1 MISEI
6 FRPIIQ
12 YFFGERKVFFRLLL
26 CGFFLIF
33 GFVGSAKAFTI
44 ENYQENV
51 EDRFVISP
59 VNLELTLAPGESSS
73 QRMVVVNRLGRTA
86 DFQIG
91 KEDFVGSEDPEKATI
106 FLGDD
111 NAATTSARDWIT
123 PETESVTLNHGD
135 RLSLPFEVKVPEG
148 ARAGSHYAAIF
159 VSVSSTDS
167 SGKDKVKLVSRVGL
181 LVLINVAGNNVES
194 GEITEF
200 KSDRNFYRNGPV
212 DFSTVFKNTGN
223 VYQRV
228 KGEVAVS
235 NILGAEVAHIP
246 FKEWVVLSESSRRQ
260 STQWAK
266 KWLVGRYTANLS
278 VFYGFGG
285 NLKDQRSL
293 VFYAFP
299 WHIAILIL
307 LVLVIIYYVFKYF
320 FSKFE
325 IKKKE

>member
-1 MISEI
+1 MLNSRKTNI
-6 FRPIIQ
+6 FL
-12 YFFGERKVFFRLLL
+12 RLLL
-26 CGFFLIF
+26 VSGLFLIF
-33 GFVGSAKAFTI
+33 GFVGGARAYTI

-59 VNLELTLAPGESSS
+59 VNLELTLAPGESTN

-91 KEDFVGSEDPEKATI
+91 KEDFVGSEDPEKATV
-106 FLGDD
+106 FLGKEY
-111 NAATTSARDWIT
+111 ASLTSARDWIST
-123 PETESVTLNHGD
+123 ETDQVTLNHGD
-135 RLSLPFEVKVPEG
+135 RLSLPFEVKIPEG
-148 ARAGSHYAAIF
+148 AKAGSHYAAIF
-159 VSVSSTDS
+159 VSVSNDGAGG
-167 SGKDKVKLVSRVGL
+167 GKDKVKLVSRVGL

-200 KSDRNFYRNGPV
+200 KPDRNFYRNGPV
-212 DFSTVFKNTGN
+212 EFSTVFKNMGN

-228 KGEVAVS
+228 KGEIAIK

-246 FKEWVVLSESSRRQ
+246 VKEWVVLSDSQRRQ
-260 STQWAK
+260 KAEWSK
-266 KWLVGRYTANLS
+266 KWLVGRYTAHLTA
-278 VFYGFGG
+278 FYGFGG
-285 NLKDQRSL
+285 NLKSERDI

-307 LVLVIIYYVFKYF
+307 LVLVIIYYLFKYF

>member
-1 MISEI
+1 M
-6 FRPIIQ
+6 
-12 YFFGERKVFFRLLL
+12 FG
-26 CGFFLIF
+26 IA
-33 GFVGSAKAFTI
+33 GSAKAYTI

-86 DFQIG
+86 DFKID
-91 KEDFVGSEDPEKATI
+91 KEDFVGSQDPEKATV
-106 FLGDD
+106 FLGGDY
-111 NAATTSARDWIT
+111 AAATSARDWIT
-123 PETESVTLNHGD
+123 PEINEVNLNHGD

-148 ARAGSHYAAIF
+148 ARTGSHYAAIF
-159 VSVSSTDS
+159 VSVSSDNS
-167 SGKDKVKLVSRVGL
+167 SGGKDKVRLVSRVGL

-200 KSDRNFYRNGPV
+200 KAGKIFYRNGPV
-212 DFSTVFKNTGN
+212 DFSTVFRNTGN

-228 KGEVAVS
+228 KGEVAIK
-235 NILGAEVAHIP
+235 NIFGAEVAHLPI
-246 FKEWVVLSESSRRQ
+246 KEWVVLSDSSRRQ
-260 STQWAK
+260 ETEWAK
-266 KWLVGRYTANLS
+266 KWLVGRYTADLT

-285 NLKDQRSL
+285 NLKDQESL

-299 WHIAILIL
+299 WHVAILVIL
-307 LVLVIIYYVFKYF
+307 IFIIIYYLFKYF

>member
-1 MISEI
+1 MVI
-6 FRPIIQ
+6 F
-12 YFFGERKVFFRLLL
+12 GSLLL

-33 GFVGSAKAFTI
+33 GLVGSAKAYTI

-59 VNLELTLAPGESSS
+59 VNLELTLSPGESTS

-86 DFQIG
+86 DFSIE
-91 KEDFVGSEDPEKATI
+91 KEDFVGSEDPEKATV
-106 FLGDD
+106 FLGEEY
-111 NAATTSARDWIT
+111 ASATSARDWVV
-123 PETESVTLNHGD
+123 PEIDKVTLNHGD
-135 RLSLPFEVKVPEG
+135 RLSLPFEVKIPEG

-159 VSVSSTDS
+159 VSVSSS
-167 SGKDKVKLVSRVGL
+167 EGGGKDKVKLVSRVGL
-181 LVLINVAGNNVES
+181 LALINVAGNNVES

-212 DFSTVFKNTGN
+212 GFSAIFKNTGN

-228 KGEVAVS
+228 KGEVAVK

-246 FKEWVVLSESSRRQ
+246 IKEWVVLSNSSRRQ
-260 STQWAK
+260 QAEWAK
-266 KWLVGRYTANLS
+266 KWLVGRYTAHLTA
-278 VFYGFGG
+278 FYGFGE
-285 NLKDQRSL
+285 NLKSEKDI
-293 VFYAFP
+293 VFWAFP
-299 WHIAILIL
+299 WHLAIL
-307 LVLVIIYYVFKYF
+307 LVLILVIIYYLFKYF